1 MPVYDYSCEECGPFA
16 AFRPMAEYRDA
27 YSCPNCGVEAPRA
40 FLTAPA
46 IAGMDAGLRVAHATN
61 ERSAN
66 EPRRSAGVRHGANCG
81 CCGAGAKSARTKA
94 AGSGAKTFP
103 NSRPWM
109 ISH

>member
-1 MPVYDYSCEECGPFA
+1 MPVYDYSCGDCGPFA
-16 AFRPMAEYRDA
+16 AFRPMSEYRDA
-27 YSCPNCGVEAPRA
+27 HACPSCGAEASRA

-46 IAGMDAGLRVAHATN
+46 IAGMDAGLRVAHAAN

-66 EPRRSAGVRHGANCG
+66 APRRSGGVRHGANCG
-81 CCGAGAKSARTKA
+81 CCGSKSGRTKTTGA
-94 AGSGAKTFP
+94 GAKTFP